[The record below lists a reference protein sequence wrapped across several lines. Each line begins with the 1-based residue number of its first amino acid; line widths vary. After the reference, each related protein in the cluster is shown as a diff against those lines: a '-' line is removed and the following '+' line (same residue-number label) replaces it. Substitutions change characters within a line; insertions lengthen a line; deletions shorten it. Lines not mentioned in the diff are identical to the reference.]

1 MRFCIQVRY
10 NLTWKADFY
19 NGYPESLILE
29 RPHFDSNKPQYVS
42 TLLRS
47 SPETAWHE
55 SIALEERANRFAYL
69 SLSMKGLWSLSGYI
83 DRIEKH
89 EHYRQPQMQS
99 PPDLFRSRVAIATFT
114 TSIVKAIVDSIKIY
128 TFYEF
133 YFKKLIKTMCFII
146 ILVFVIL
153 EAFLIKLMV
162 KAWWKQCLFS
172 LIILKRR
179 VLIGKKAVEKTDRQ
193 KSKTSEFPFVNV

>member
-1 MRFCIQVRY
+1 MSCCFFFFLLFNGCGGRHYIKRNMSTIV
-10 NLTWKADFY
+10 NLRC
-19 NGYPESLILE
+19 SLHPIYFVPGL
-29 RPHFDSNKPQYVS
+29 
-42 TLLRS
+42 LLR
-47 SPETAWHE
+47 H
-55 SIALEERANRFAYL
+55 LRQAYL
-69 SLSMKGLWSLSGYI
+69 PFM
-83 DRIEKH
+83 
-89 EHYRQPQMQS
+89 
-99 PPDLFRSRVAIATFT
+99 T
-114 TSIVKAIVDSIKIY
+114 
-128 TFYEF
+128 
-133 YFKKLIKTMCFII
+133 KLAVKTMCFII